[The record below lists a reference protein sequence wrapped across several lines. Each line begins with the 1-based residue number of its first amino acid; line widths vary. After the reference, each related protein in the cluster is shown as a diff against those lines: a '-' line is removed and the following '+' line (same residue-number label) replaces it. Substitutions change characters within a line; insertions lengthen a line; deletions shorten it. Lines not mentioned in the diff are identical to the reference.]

1 MSPMKVTVDANAAE
15 RDLSKLGINVK
26 KALPKLIARLVLK
39 GEGFMK
45 RGDVT
50 PYRTGT
56 LRRGIHG
63 YPTVRPTGIATNVNY
78 AFIAN
83 VTSRHPGFIEKT
95 SNYVIDLIPEE
106 TQKIIKNILKRLS

>member
-1 MSPMKVTVDANAAE
+1 MKITVNIDAAN
-15 RDLSKLGINVK
+15 RDLSKLGVNVE
-26 KALPKLIARLVLK
+26 KALSKLIVRLVLK

-83 VTSRHPGFIEKT
+83 VTSRRPGFIEKT
-95 SNYVIDLIPEE
+95 SDYVIDLIPEE
-106 TQKIIKNILKRLS
+106 TQKVIKNILKRLS